1 MQRLFIK
8 LTFANICP
16 TCIKKGGIAVMEYNE
31 VPRFALIL
39 NVYVQEKV
47 VLMLG
52 ELMFLFF
59 RPFTFLC
66 CSENSKYCI

>member
-1 MQRLFIK
+1 MQSLFIK

-47 VLMLG
+47 VFMLG
-52 ELMFLFF
+52 ELMFVFVFPSIYILI
-59 RPFTFLC
+59 
-66 CSENSKYCI
+66 SNKYVT

>member
-1 MQRLFIK
+1 MQSLFIK

-52 ELMFLFF
+52 ELMFVFVFPSIYILI
-59 RPFTFLC
+59 
-66 CSENSKYCI
+66 SNKYVT